1 MASNS
6 LLTLVNQLQ
15 SMESALGS
23 VMFESVAKL
32 SSLTSSSVFLLIET
46 DGCRRFFGAQHLRE
60 AFINAALAPND
71 KDIQVDVD
79 LSMNCIQETELSQLR
94 AASMPSMQPILAFNT
109 FQPQTFSS
117 PTLKSKA
124 GPSTTNGRKRTSTA
138 DSSAPS
144 PGKKPKAATSSSA
157 LTSSSGGM
165 EVVVKEEGSLDLKPS
180 ILGDDDGG
188 PSSLALAGGLDDD
201 DDSDIEI
208 LDSMFD
214 ESSTGSGGGAD
225 SELNLS
231 SFGAGSST
239 INLPPISTAT
249 GSIISQIPC
258 NQKKVDALRSIT
270 DPMRAFQK
278 GTIEN
283 RLFSSVFYEY
293 GKELAK
299 MCPFSDVKN
308 PDTKLF
314 FHSQMKFILSQFSNL
329 CIQERFKFGGS
340 VYSFSSFA
348 KMNAMNGFKKFIDKY
363 E

>member
-138 DSSAPS
+138 DASAPS

-157 LTSSSGGM
+157 STSSSSGGM

-188 PSSLALAGGLDDD
+188 PSSLALVGGLDDD

-231 SFGAGSST
+231 AFGAGSST

-278 GTIEN
+278 GSVEN
-283 RLFSSVFYEY
+283 KLFCSVFYDF

-299 MCPFSDVKN
+299 MCPFEGGVTDPKRRKYFQRYMDQIFQEFPN
-308 PDTKLF
+308 
-314 FHSQMKFILSQFSNL
+314 FHISTRFQIASNVFSTL
-329 CIQERFKFGGS
+329 
-340 VYSFSSFA
+340 SFA
-348 KMNAMNGFKKFIDKY
+348 KMNGRNGFKRISK
-363 E
+363 